1 MMKYK
6 KLRDNNIL
14 KKGDIIINDGKRY
27 RKISVPTCNGALTII
42 ESTIFYDTLWKNIKV
57 RDYDGYVIRKASK

>member
-42 ESTIFYDTLWKNIKV
+42 ESTFL
-57 RDYDGYVIRKASK
+57 